1 VTVVFSQSLNPG
13 LSERVSFQLLIESGT
28 EIARS
33 FLDHSGLSEEEQNM
47 RQQSV
52 IKTTL
57 GDLIA
62 VVTDE
67 VRSLVQDPSDVY
79 IATSFVL
86 NDLLAHH
93 GLHVPRQSRR
103 IRKLLS

>member
-1 VTVVFSQSLNPG
+1 
-13 LSERVSFQLLIESGT
+13 
-28 EIARS
+28 
-33 FLDHSGLSEEEQNM
+33 M
-47 RQQSV
+47 RQRKV

-62 VVTDE
+62 AVTDE
-67 VRSLVQDPSDVY
+67 VRVFVNDPSDLY

-93 GLHVPRQSRR
+93 GLPVPKQSRR

>member
-1 VTVVFSQSLNPG
+1 
-13 LSERVSFQLLIESGT
+13 
-28 EIARS
+28 
-33 FLDHSGLSEEEQNM
+33 M
-47 RQQSV
+47 RQRKV

-62 VVTDE
+62 AVTDE
-67 VRSLVQDPSDVY
+67 VRAFVHDPSDLY

-93 GLHVPRQSRR
+93 GLPVPKQSRR

>member
-1 VTVVFSQSLNPG
+1 
-13 LSERVSFQLLIESGT
+13 
-28 EIARS
+28 
-33 FLDHSGLSEEEQNM
+33 M
-47 RQQSV
+47 RRQSV

-67 VRSLVQDPSDVY
+67 LRSLVQDPSTLY
-79 IATSFVL
+79 LATSFVL

-93 GLHVPRQSRR
+93 GLRVSKQSRR

>member
-1 VTVVFSQSLNPG
+1 
-13 LSERVSFQLLIESGT
+13 
-28 EIARS
+28 
-33 FLDHSGLSEEEQNM
+33 M
-47 RQQSV
+47 RQRSI

-62 VVTDE
+62 AVTDE
-67 VRSLVQDPSDVY
+67 VRPFVADPSDLY
-79 IATSFVL
+79 LATSFVV

-93 GLHVPRQSRR
+93 GLRVPKQSRR